1 MTNRDFLTA
10 IINGKITANEI
21 DFANA
26 ELAKLDKRNAKRRN
40 TLTKEQKANE
50 GVKVEI
56 MAYITEHAN
65 AVASEIATA
74 CGISTQK
81 ASALC
86 RQLVE
91 SGAIVTEEVKV
102 KGKGKVKGYSVP
114 VTDEENKENEENE
127 G

>member
-10 IINGKITANEI
+10 VISGKITTNEI

-56 MAYITEHAN
+56 MAYIAEHAN

-114 VTDEENKENEENE
+114 VTDEESEENE